1 METDKRLPK
10 KRSFFVIAFAV
21 MAMVFSTAA
30 YAQQKSITIAGIP
43 NTYRSKIAM
52 LALAPSPGSS
62 SYTAYSLGTI
72 SGASATFALSDWTT
86 DKPWNGSGNFAFII
100 IIGETAQAIAGKQY
114 LYTGQTAATSSVS
127 QAATTIQW
135 SQFVSAG
142 QQATPQSSQQPAAQK
157 SITLKG
163 LPGNYRGKAAMLA
176 LTPAPNNQNYVAY
189 SLGTISDPKTIT
201 FPLSDW
207 TTDNPWGGSGN
218 FAFIII
224 IGETAQAIA
233 NSQFLY
239 TGQTKE
245 TANVNQNDTTIQW
258 YQFAFLP
265 PQSITQQPAQPAP
278 KPAPQPA
285 ATTGPI
291 YIITG
296 SGTAFSATTGGAAV
310 GTAGQPIKDVINAV
324 RTHAAGKDCQIQFG
338 NGTAVLDLG
347 TATAYINNSGG
358 TWGTV
363 TLRGKVTSATA
374 SLNPTIEFEDNVSGI
389 VINGTE
395 IANTGGEYSTALS
408 FSSRG
413 KLTISGGTIRAVGT
427 GLLVLRDSCVIN
439 ISGGTISSTKGNAMK
454 VSGDGTI
461 NISGNAVITAKE
473 SHAIL
478 YPALPT
484 ASAILNITG
493 GTVEYTGPA
502 SMWSVEAAIYAFNDV
517 TVNISGGNIKG
528 GAGTG
533 IYRSGKGTVT
543 ISGSAVVSAT
553 TGNAIQNSGEGGTLT
568 ITGGTVSSTT
578 GTAILNY
585 YTLTKIIISGT
596 ANITSANT
604 KATEGTIRIAKLET
618 KERPDNTEVRLEMTG
633 GTVTNT
639 SKAATGN
646 AIRSDSTGGISITG
660 GTVSTTSANGFA
672 INNVST
678 GVVNTAGAT
687 IQGKVGK

>member
-1 METDKRLPK
+1 MRNVLK
-10 KRSFFVIAFAV
+10 VIALAALIGV
-21 MAMVFSTAA
+21 STAA

-43 NTYRSKIAM
+43 NEYRGKTAM
-52 LALAPSPGSS
+52 LALAPSPGSQ
-62 SYTAYSLGTI
+62 SYTAYSLVI
-72 SGASATFALSDWTT
+72 INDASVTFPLLDWKT
-86 DKPWNGSGNFAFII
+86 DKSWSGSGNFAFII
-100 IIGETAQAIAGKQY
+100 LIGENAKAIANSQFLFFGS
-114 LYTGQTAATSSVS
+114 TAATASVS
-127 QAATTIQW
+127 QAATAVQW
-135 SQFVSAG
+135 SQFLSSG
-142 QQATPQSSQQPAAQK
+142 QPAQQPAQQQGKQK

-163 LPGNYRGKAAMLA
+163 LPGNYRGKTAMLA
-176 LTPAPNNQNYVAY
+176 LATAPNSQSYVAY

-207 TTDNPWGGSGN
+207 TTDKPWSGSGD
-218 FAFIII
+218 FAFIIL

-233 NSQFLY
+233 SNQLLY
-239 TGQTKE
+239 LGS
-245 TANVNQNDTTIQW
+245 TAATSSVNQDSTTIQW
-258 YQFAFLP
+258 SQFLLMKQDSAAP
-265 PQSITQQPAQPAP
+265 AAQQPARPSAP
-278 KPAPQPA
+278 KPSAPQPA
-285 ATTGPI
+285 ASAGPI

-310 GTAGQPIKDVINAV
+310 GTAGQPIKDVINAI

-347 TATAYINNSGG
+347 TATAEINNSGG

-363 TLRGKVTSATA
+363 TLRGKVTSATG
-374 SLNPTIEFEDNVSGI
+374 SLYATVDIEDNVSAI

-395 IANTGGEYSTALS
+395 IANTGNEYSSALS
-408 FSSRG
+408 FSSKG
-413 KLTISGGTIRAVGT
+413 TLTISGGAIRAVGT

-454 VSGDGTI
+454 VSGDGII

-473 SHAIL
+473 SHAII

-493 GTVEYTGPA
+493 GTVEYTGPS
-502 SMWSVEAAIYAFNDV
+502 SMWSNVAAIYAFNDV

-528 GAGTG
+528 GECIG
-533 IYRSGKGTVT
+533 ILRSGNGTVT
-543 ISGSAVVSAT
+543 ISGNAVVSAT
-553 TGNAIQNSGEGGTLT
+553 TGTAIQNSGEGGTLT
-568 ITGGTVSSTT
+568 ITGGTVSSGT

-585 YTLTKIIISGT
+585 YTLTKIIVSGT

-604 KATEGTIRIAKLET
+604 KATEGTIRIAKLDT
-618 KERPDNTEVRLEMTG
+618 KARPDNTEVRFEMTG

-646 AIRSDSTGGISITG
+646 AIRSDSTCGINITG
-660 GTVSTTSANGFA
+660 GTVSTASANGFA
-672 INNVST
+672 INNTST
-678 GVVNTAGAT
+678 GAVNTAGAT